1 MRKPLVVANWKMNG
15 SLDENQNWFTMFLSE
30 QTPNIDIVVCPSY
43 PYLQQTQ
50 QYLSVTNIAWGVQ
63 DISAEPKGAYTGQ
76 VSIDMIKDFGAHYV
90 IIGHSE
96 RRSSC
101 FEDDELVARKTK
113 LALASGLHPIVC
125 VGETLEQRNA
135 NKTQDIV
142 AKQLNTVLELCKN
155 ENVSRLVVAYEPVWA
170 IGTGIVATPE
180 QAEDVHSF
188 LRKQLANCISNKL
201 ANETRILYGGSVK
214 PDNAKE
220 LFEQSNID
228 GGLIGG
234 ASLDAT
240 SFMRICIEAK
250 R

>member
-15 SLDENQNWFTMFLSE
+15 SLNDNQNWFTMFLSE
-30 QTPNIDIVVCPSY
+30 QTPNVDIVVCPSY
-43 PYLQQTQ
+43 PYLQQSQ
-50 QYLSVTNIAWGVQ
+50 QYLAPTNISWGVQ
-63 DISAEPKGAYTGQ
+63 DISAEQNGAFTGQ
-76 VSIDMIKDFGAHYV
+76 VSLDMIKDFGAHYV

-96 RRSSC
+96 RRSLC
-101 FEDDELVARKTK
+101 FEDNELVARKTK
-113 LALASGLHPIVC
+113 SVLASGLHAIVC

-155 ENVSRLVVAYEPVWA
+155 DNMARLVVAYEPVWA
-170 IGTGIVATPE
+170 IGTGVVATPQ
-180 QAEDVHSF
+180 QAEEVHCF
-188 LRKQLANCISNKL
+188 LRGQLAHCVSSKL
-201 ANETRILYGGSVK
+201 ADDTRILYGGSVK

-240 SFMRICIEAK
+240 SFMRICIAAE